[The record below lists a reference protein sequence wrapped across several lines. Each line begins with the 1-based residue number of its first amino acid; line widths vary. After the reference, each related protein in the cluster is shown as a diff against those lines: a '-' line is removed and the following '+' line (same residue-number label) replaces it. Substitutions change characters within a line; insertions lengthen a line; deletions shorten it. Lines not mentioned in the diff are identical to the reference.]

1 MVADKSQNSAS
12 PRQIPATQILAE
24 IEQGVPSEHNEVQ
37 ITGDLIIG
45 YAKLPVV
52 EGKFCVSS
60 LIKITNCQFEGK
72 VTLARTAFLNL
83 VDLRGSTFHQ
93 PSSFSGSAFKSVA
106 DFGNA
111 RFKGEVSFNK
121 SQFEDEASFNRAVFE
136 KKAFFS
142 KSLFKKEFYFRK
154 SIFMEELSFN
164 RCQFEGD
171 SYFKGSEF
179 HKKASFRKANFIHD
193 ADFSRSRFI
202 GEANFESTQFMGD
215 AFFTDASFDDGLLL
229 TRTKYEK
236 LHIRWK
242 SLTRPKYPFPYLERL
257 ERISKLKFDNSDGE
271 TAYLLL
277 IDNFKKLGFFEDA
290 DDCYYHYRNVRRH
303 NLPAHYRPIDW
314 ILMASYG
321 YGVRPVRPLVLS
333 AGLFLAFALF
343 YAAFGGLFSPAGAP
357 SPAEAANLSLT
368 LLLSGSKLISDP
380 NAAAT
385 GALYFIYTSEKLIG
399 SFFFAL
405 FLISVGRTIIR

>member
-1 MVADKSQNSAS
+1 MADKSRNSS
-12 PRQIPATQILAE
+12 DIREIPATQILAE
-24 IEQGVPSEHNEVQ
+24 IEQGVPAEHNGVL
-37 ITGDLIIG
+37 IKGDLIAG
-45 YAKLPVV
+45 YANLPV
-52 EGKFCVSS
+52 EAGKQQVSS
-60 LIKITNCQFEGK
+60 PIKITNCQFEGN
-72 VTLARTAFLNL
+72 VSLGRTVFLES
-83 VDLRGSTFHQ
+83 VDLRGSVFTK
-93 PSSFSGSAFKSVA
+93 STNFSGSAFKSIA
-106 DFGNA
+106 DLGNA
-111 RFKGEVSFNK
+111 RFRGEVSFNK
-121 SQFEDEASFNRAVFE
+121 SQFEDEASFNRAVFDD
-136 KKAFFS
+136 KAFFS
-142 KSLFKKEFYFRK
+142 KSLFKKESYFRK
-154 SIFMEELSFN
+154 SIFWGDLSFN

-171 SYFKGSEF
+171 AYFKGSEF
-179 HKKASFRKANFIHD
+179 HKNASWRKANFSQD
-193 ADFSRSRFI
+193 ADFSRSKFL
-202 GEANFESTQFMGD
+202 GTANLESAQFMGD
-215 AFFTDASFDDGLLL
+215 AFFTDASFEDGLVL

-236 LHIRWK
+236 LYIRWK

-257 ERISKLKFDNSDGE
+257 ERTSKLKFDNSDGE

-290 DDCYYHYRNVRRH
+290 DDCYYHYRNVRRQ

-333 AGLFLAFALF
+333 AGFFLAFALF
-343 YAAFGGLFSPAGAP
+343 YAAFGGFFSPAGAP

-368 LLLSGSKLISDP
+368 LLLSGSKLINDP

>member
-1 MVADKSQNSAS
+1 ME
-12 PRQIPATQILAE
+12 IPATQILAE
-24 IEQGVPSEHNEVQ
+24 IEQGVPAEHNKVQ
-37 ITGDLIIG
+37 IKGDLIIG
-45 YAKLPVV
+45 YANLPV
-52 EGKFCVSS
+52 EAGKQQLRS

-72 VTLARTAFLNL
+72 VTLARTAFLDS

-93 PSSFSGSAFKSVA
+93 QASFSGSAFKSIA
-106 DFGNA
+106 DLGNA
-111 RFKGEVSFNK
+111 RFRGEVSFNK

-142 KSLFKKEFYFRK
+142 KSLFKKESYFRK
-154 SIFMEELSFN
+154 SIFKGDLSFN

-171 SYFKGSEF
+171 AYFKGSEF
-179 HKKASFRKANFIHD
+179 HKNASWRKAQFSQD
-193 ADFSRSRFI
+193 ADFSRSLFA
-202 GEANFESTQFMGD
+202 GEANFESARLLAD
-215 AFFTDASFDDGLLL
+215 AFFTDASFESVLVL

-236 LHIRWK
+236 LYIRWK

-257 ERISKLKFDNSDGE
+257 ERTSKLKFDNSDGE

-277 IDNFKKLGFFEDA
+277 IDNFKKLGFLEDA
-290 DDCYYHYRNVRRH
+290 DDCYYHYRNVRRP

-321 YGVRPVRPLVLS
+321 YGVRPVRPLLLS
-333 AGLFLAFALF
+333 AGFFLVFAII
-343 YAAFGGLFSPAGAP
+343 YAAFGGFFSPTGALGP
-357 SPAEAANLSLT
+357 VEAANLSLT
-368 LLLSGSKLISDP
+368 LLLSGTKLISDP
-380 NAAAT
+380 NTAAT
-385 GALYFIYTSEKLIG
+385 GALNFVYTIEKLIG

>member
-1 MVADKSQNSAS
+1 MADKSQKSAS

-24 IEQGVPSEHNEVQ
+24 IEQGVPAEHNEVQ

-45 YAKLPVV
+45 YANLPVV
-52 EGKFCVSS
+52 EGKLRVSS
-60 LIKITNCQFEGK
+60 PIKITNCQFEGK
-72 VTLARTAFLNL
+72 VTLARTAFLDS

-93 PSSFSGSAFKSVA
+93 QASFSGSVFKSVA
-106 DFGNA
+106 DLGNA
-111 RFKGEVSFNK
+111 RFRGEVSFSK

-154 SIFMEELSFN
+154 SIFMEDLSFN

-202 GEANFESTQFMGD
+202 GEANFESAHLTGD
-215 AFFTDASFDDGLLL
+215 AFFTDASFDDGLVL

-242 SLTRPKYPFPYLERL
+242 SLTRPRYQCRYLERL
-257 ERISKLKFDNSDGE
+257 VRTSKLTYINNDGE

-290 DDCYYHYRNVRRH
+290 DDCYYHYRNERRQ

-321 YGVRPVRPLVLS
+321 YGVRPVRPLILS
-333 AGLFLAFALF
+333 AGFFLAFALF